1 MHAHA
6 DSVYA
11 ISLKSS
17 AAIWSLVWIF
27 LPLALLLMLLVL
39 NGLIMMDRS
48 CLFGMRSDA
57 AVDEVRE
64 VDVWIAGLYW
74 LGANAFDPTRR
85 DANRMF
91 LYL

>member
-1 MHAHA
+1 
-6 DSVYA
+6 
-11 ISLKSS
+11 
-17 AAIWSLVWIF
+17 
-27 LPLALLLMLLVL
+27 
-39 NGLIMMDRS
+39 MMDRS